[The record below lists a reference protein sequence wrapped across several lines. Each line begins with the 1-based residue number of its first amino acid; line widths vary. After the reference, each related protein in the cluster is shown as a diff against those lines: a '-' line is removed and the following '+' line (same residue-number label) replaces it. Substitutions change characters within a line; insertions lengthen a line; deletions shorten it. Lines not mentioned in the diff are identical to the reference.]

1 MAVIKGQNLRI
12 FIEDM
17 CVAAS
22 SNSSIN
28 ITLDVEPS
36 STKDSSEDEWL
47 EQEPVGHNWNASVDA
62 MVLDASSS
70 QLTGAKGLAD
80 LIAYLKSGAKVDVEF
95 DTTTPGTNQNRT
107 ASTQIMKG
115 QAYVQDISIAA
126 QNKEITTYK
135 YQLIGTGDLTVE
147 E

>member
-22 SNSSIN
+22 TNSSIN

-62 MVLDASSS
+62 MVIDAPS
-70 QLTGAKGLAD
+70 GAKGLAD

-126 QNKEITTYK
+126 QTKEISTYK
-135 YQLIGTGDLTVE
+135 CQLIGTGDLTVE

>member
-22 SNSSIN
+22 TNSSIN

-47 EQEPVGHNWNASVDA
+47 EHEPVGHNWNASVDA
-62 MVLDASSS
+62 MVIDAPS
-70 QLTGAKGLAD
+70 GAKRLAD

-135 YQLIGTGDLTVE
+135 CQLIGTGDLTVE